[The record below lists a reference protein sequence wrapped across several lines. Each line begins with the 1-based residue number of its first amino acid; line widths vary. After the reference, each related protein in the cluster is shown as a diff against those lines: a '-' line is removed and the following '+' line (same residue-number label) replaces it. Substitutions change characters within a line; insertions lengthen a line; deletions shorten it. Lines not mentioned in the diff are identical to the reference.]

1 MDTAGAAIKSDLVN
15 SRGSN
20 EVKTT
25 AVMFEHSFDISLA
38 LGSNLRDG
46 VKKKVG
52 KFQPIWVGG
61 LGPEPWH
68 IDMKKKT

>member
-1 MDTAGAAIKSDLVN
+1 MVQLAIKSDLVN

-25 AVMFEHSFDISLA
+25 VVMFEYSFDISLA

-46 VKKKVG
+46 VK
-52 KFQPIWVGG
+52 
-61 LGPEPWH
+61 
-68 IDMKKKT
+68 